1 MNCRMSGCERL
12 RSGHSPYC
20 HAHRQRQRRHGT
32 PDQPTITIA
41 KIRPLKAEVC
51 RWLDR
56 RSDPTAWAKVEARW
70 NVLLDHARDHLA
82 EHDRGRPTVRW
93 KDDAMRS
100 VVAVANDAK
109 PRDIIATVCAVVL
122 LRHREPSLFKSDRAF
137 LFQLARLFRAL
148 TDQHAGEWYN
158 HETGKNHRVYL
169 TPPAR
174 SSELLGQA
182 LMDTLGAVGLY
193 IATDIDRARAAQERE
208 KADLWAALGSC
219 ERPA

>member
-1 MNCRMSGCERL
+1 MTCRMPGCERA

-20 HAHRQRQRRHGT
+20 HAHRQRKRRHGA
-32 PDQPTITIA
+32 PDQTTITIA
-41 KIRPLKAEVC
+41 KIRPLRAEVC

-70 NVLLDHARDHLA
+70 NALLDHARDHLA
-82 EHDRGRPTVRW
+82 EHDQGRATVRW

-100 VVAVANDAK
+100 VVAVSGDAK

-122 LRHREPSLFKSDRAF
+122 LQHREPRLFKSDRAF
-137 LFQLARLFRAL
+137 LFQLSRLFRAL

-158 HETGKNHRVYL
+158 HDTGKVHRVYQ

-174 SSELLGQA
+174 SSEILGQA
-182 LMDTLGAVGLY
+182 LMDTLGAIGLY
-193 IATDIDRARAAQERE
+193 IAKDIDRTRAAQERE
-208 KADLWAALGSC
+208 KADLWAALSSG
-219 ERPA
+219 EATA